1 MDLALLSA
9 SLRRARARSWDVA
22 ADWTETALGIAF
34 PWPES
39 TEPEPVRIL
48 PPVCHQCGYPY
59 PALEAHAADALLCT
73 NCLNKKWHFH
83 WARSGYRTNGQVLES
98 VIGFKYR
105 DQYYERRRL
114 TQWLTETFD
123 QHASATRWDALVP
136 VPLYYRRHRERGF
149 NQALEIARG
158 LAATRKV
165 PVLNCLY
172 RYRETVSQT
181 KLDRA
186 ARWENMAGAFRLK
199 PRFDV
204 TGRNLLVIDDVFT
217 TGATVNAC
225 AQALAQ
231 AGAGRLAVLTIARS

>member
-1 MDLALLSA
+1 MDLALLSS
-9 SLRRARARSWDVA
+9 SLRRARDIT
-22 ADWTETALGIAF
+22 ADWAECALGIAF

-39 TEPEPVRIL
+39 AEPEPVRIV
-48 PPVCHQCGYPY
+48 PPVCRQCGYPY
-59 PALEAHAADALLCT
+59 PALEAHDAFLCN
-73 NCLNKKWHFH
+73 NCVNKRWHFE
-83 WARSGYRTNGQVLES
+83 WARSGYRTSGQVLEA

-123 QHASATRWDALVP
+123 QHAATQKWDALVP

-149 NQALEIARG
+149 NQALELARG
-158 LAATRKV
+158 LASTRKV

-186 ARWENMAGAFRLK
+186 ARWENMSGAFRLK

-204 TGRNLLVIDDVFT
+204 TGRHLLVIDDVFT